1 MTRRGTV
8 NQRPR
13 DLLAAAATRL
23 ATGLR
28 PMSDRSPAD
37 DEAAVEQMVSQVDPA
52 WRVRSQD
59 AIDAGRHRSY
69 RVRIE
74 TDAGERDSV
83 LKVPGEEGFATEPR
97 LLSVLGAETSLPVP
111 AVLGVVDDHGDLP
124 PPFFMMTALPGRS
137 VHKRDTDTFSRNV
150 LEGIAVSSG
159 RQLAE
164 LHSLDAVDAFGPI
177 EVDAGDP
184 LRGGTPSGDPGLLSV
199 PGGDRS
205 WPAHLDG
212 ELADLCEEL
221 RGTRFKT
228 VGPEIRSRID
238 PLVDNLRSAGQFEPV
253 VGRVEQSLDNLL
265 FDPEDGTVTGLLDWE
280 FVAGTTAAMDLTLAT
295 FWLSGGPWSLLPAT
309 PDYRD
314 PVREGLLRGYRAESD
329 GSAID
334 EFHDH
339 GDLYRLVNLLRVMAL
354 FDGMFDALGTSEERR
369 GRAAEVLESRV
380 GALAKEL

>member
-1 MTRRGTV
+1 
-8 NQRPR
+8 
-13 DLLAAAATRL
+13 
-23 ATGLR
+23 
-28 PMSDRSPAD
+28 MSDPSPED
-37 DEAAVEQMVSQVDPA
+37 DEAAVEQMVRQVDPA

-74 TDAGERDSV
+74 TAAGERDSV

-97 LLSVLGAETSLPVP
+97 LLSVLGAETALPVP
-111 AVLGVVDDHGDLP
+111 AVLGVVDDHDDMP
-124 PPFFMMTALPGRS
+124 APFCLMTALPGRS
-137 VHKRDTDTFSRNV
+137 VHKRATDTLSGGV
-150 LEGIAVSSG
+150 LEGITVSSG
-159 RQLAE
+159 RHLAE

-177 EVDAGDP
+177 EVIAGDP
-184 LRGGTPSGDPGLLSV
+184 LRGGIPSGDPELLSV

-205 WPAHLDG
+205 WPAHLDR
-212 ELADLCEEL
+212 ELPALCEEL
-221 RGTRFKT
+221 RGTRFET
-228 VGPEIRSRID
+228 VVPEIRPRID

-295 FWLSGGPWSLLPAT
+295 FWLSGGPWSLLPST

-314 PVREGLLRGYRAESD
+314 LVREGLLRGYRAESD
-329 GSAID
+329 GTAID
-334 EFHDH
+334 EFHDQ

-354 FDGMFDALGTSEERR
+354 FGGMFDVLGTSEEHR
-369 GRAAEVLESRV
+369 GRAARALESRV
-380 GALAKEL
+380 IALASAEAGP